1 MAEILRAEWF
11 DINNK
16 DKDKLCSW
24 LHGVFF
30 PDLQSQN
37 GVNWLAHYDIVPH
50 PETPYIKGAPEKKE
64 VKDQGSRIINSFH

>member
-16 DKDKLCSW
+16 KKDKLCSW

-37 GVNWLAHYDIVPH
+37 GVNWVAHYDIVPH
-50 PETPYIKGAPEKKE
+50 PETRYIKGAILFILP
-64 VKDQGSRIINSFH
+64 SNSVSVHSPSI